1 MGPKERYRQDTQR
14 PGFRDDPIQ
23 RDAADLLDTVYQR
36 LTATTPAT
44 PLLQRAWQWMS
55 DAPRK
60 AETGVYLWGGVGR
73 GKSHLMDAFYE
84 CLPFAEKRRAHFY
97 RFMQQT
103 HSALGTLKDRPDPLE
118 HIGQRL
124 AETTRVLCFDE
135 FFVSDITDAMILSG
149 LLQSMFRH
157 GVTLVATSNLH
168 PDDLYAVGLQ
178 RDRFLPAIELIKQH
192 NTVFHLDG
200 GTDYRL
206 TVLSQAETYH
216 CPLGNAAEAGLAESF
231 QQLAGCSD
239 QSGGSEQSGRS
250 IEVLG
255 RTIPVRAVSDGIA
268 WFEFRDICDGPRSH
282 SDYVELSHYLH
293 TILIE
298 NVPTLDD
305 YDNDATRRFIQLVD
319 EFYDRSVNLI
329 VSAAAPPNQL
339 YRGTRL
345 AEEFE
350 RTASRLHEMQ
360 TDEYLARPHKP

>member
-1 MGPKERYRQDTQR
+1 MGPNARYRRDTQR
-14 PGFRDDPIQ
+14 PGFHDDPIQ
-23 RDAADLLDTVYQR
+23 RDAADLLDTLYQR
-36 LTATTPAT
+36 LTTTTRPT
-44 PLLQRAWQWMS
+44 PLLQRAWHWIR
-55 DAPRK
+55 DAPRTS
-60 AETGVYLWGGVGR
+60 ETGVYLWGGVGR

-84 CLPFAEKRRAHFY
+84 CLPFAEKQRIHFY

-103 HSALGTLKDRPDPLE
+103 HSSLGILKDRPDPLE

-149 LLQSMFRH
+149 LLRSMFRH

-168 PDDLYAVGLQ
+168 PDDLYKGGLQ
-178 RDRFLPAIELIKQH
+178 RHRFLPAIELIKQY

-206 TVLSQAETYH
+206 TVLSRAETYH
-216 CPLGNAAEAGLAESF
+216 SPLDATANAGLVESF
-231 QQLAGCSD
+231 QQLVGCSD
-239 QSGGSEQSGRS
+239 QPRQSGQSGDS

-268 WFEFRDICDGPRSH
+268 WFEFRNICDGPRSH
-282 SDYVELSHYLH
+282 SDYVELSRYLH
-293 TILIE
+293 TVLIE
-298 NVPTLDD
+298 NVPILDD
-305 YDNDATRRFIQLVD
+305 EDNDATRRFVQLVD

-329 VSAAAPPNQL
+329 VSAAAPPDQL
-339 YRGTRL
+339 YSGTRL

-350 RTASRLHEMQ
+350 RTTSRLYEMQ
-360 TDEYLARPHKP
+360 TNEYLAQPHKP

>member
-1 MGPKERYRQDTQR
+1 MGPNSRYQQDTQR

-23 RDAADLLDTVYQR
+23 RDAADLLDTLYQR
-36 LTATTPAT
+36 LTTTIPAT
-44 PLLQRAWQWMS
+44 PLLQRAWHWIS

-73 GKSHLMDAFYE
+73 GKSHLMDVFYE
-84 CLPFAEKRRAHFY
+84 CLPFAEKRRIHFY

-124 AETTRVLCFDE
+124 AETIRVLCFDE

-149 LLQSMFRH
+149 LLKSMFRH
-157 GVTLVATSNLH
+157 GVTLVATSNRH
-168 PDDLYAVGLQ
+168 PDDLYEGGLQ
-178 RDRFLPAIELIKQH
+178 RDRFLPAIELIKRH
-192 NTVFHLDG
+192 NTVFHLG
-200 GTDYRL
+200 GSIDYRL
-206 TVLSQAETYH
+206 TVLRQAETYH
-216 CPLGNAAEAGLAESF
+216 SPLDDAAEAGLAESF
-231 QQLAGCSD
+231 QQLVGCSD
-239 QSGGSEQSGRS
+239 QPGPSGHS

-255 RTIPVRAVSDGIA
+255 RTIPVCAVSDGIA
-268 WFEFRDICDGPRSH
+268 WFEFRNICDGPRSH
-282 SDYVELSHYLH
+282 SDYVELSRYLH
-293 TILIE
+293 TVLIG

-305 YDNDATRRFIQLVD
+305 DDSDATRRYIQLVD

-329 VSAAAPPNQL
+329 VSAAAPPDQL

-345 AEEFE
+345 TEEFE
-350 RTASRLHEMQ
+350 RTASRLCEMQ